1 MIARFAVE
9 FIKAAVILIAL
20 PLISGVA
27 VETLVYFLSD
37 RDIGATYGAS
47 LAGLA
52 AGALGM
58 VAAIMIVVRRIA
70 DLDD

>member
-9 FIKAAVILIAL
+9 FLKAVAIILAL
-20 PLISGVA
+20 PLTSGIA

-52 AGALGM
+52 AGVLGLV
-58 VAAIMIVVRRIA
+58 VAITIVVRRIA
-70 DLDD
+70 DIED